1 MSEKQ
6 QEITMTEEATT
17 SKKENVVYEIPHS
30 GEDVVTTKT
39 EKDKKAA
46 AETEIVSPYEVK
58 FARPYTFEGKT
69 YNSICLEG
77 LETMSSK
84 DMRDAESWLTK
95 NGIVSA
101 TPEMSI
107 EYANFIASR
116 ATDLPIEFFEGLHPK
131 NAIKV
136 KNRVT
141 SFFYGED

>member
-1 MSEKQ
+1 MIEKQ
-6 QEITMTEEATT
+6 QEITMAEETT
-17 SKKENVVYEIPHS
+17 TPKE
-30 GEDVVTTKT
+30 
-39 EKDKKAA
+39 AA
-46 AETEIVSPYEVK
+46 AEMESISPFEVK

-69 YNSICLEG
+69 YNSINLEG

-95 NGIVSA
+95 KGIVSA
-101 TPEMSI
+101 TPEMSM

-116 ATDLPIEFFEGLHPK
+116 ATNLPIEFFEGLHPK

-141 SFFYGED
+141 NFFYSED

>member
-6 QEITMTEEATT
+6 QEIIMTEEATT
-17 SKKENVVYEIPHS
+17 PKKENVVYEIPYS
-30 GEDVVTTKT
+30 GEDTVT
-39 EKDKKAA
+39 EKGKKDKEAA
-46 AETEIVSPYEVK
+46 AEMESISPYEVK

-69 YNSICLEG
+69 YNSINLEG

-95 NGIVSA
+95 KGIVSA
-101 TPEMSI
+101 APEMSI
-107 EYANFIASR
+107 EYVNFIASR
-116 ATDLPIEFFEGLHPK
+116 VTDLPIEFFEGLHPK

-141 SFFYGED
+141 NFFYSED